1 MNTRK
6 DKIGFIGLG
15 IMGAPMATH
24 LIKTGWDVI
33 AFDIDKA
40 KCSSLEESTNC
51 VIARSPEEVMNLA
64 SRLIT
69 ILPTSDHVEEVL
81 FGKHGASTEIQSA
94 ITEKLKVTP
103 APTPRLH
110 PNLSLIYKN
119 KVANLIDA
127 LNNDDTITEANEAIR
142 QLIETIRLVP
152 FNGRLKI
159 ELFGELAALL
169 NLGMARK
176 NEHPLDNSKRV
187 QVTVVA
193 GAGFEPATFRL

>member
-1 MNTRK
+1 MPVTGCCWISGRVQEEVTRK
-6 DKIGFIGLG
+6 NLTLELEKIQTEQKKLIEAIKAG
-15 IMGAPMATH
+15 IPGEMVKDEM
-24 LIKTGWDVI
+24 
-33 AFDIDKA
+33 
-40 KCSSLEESTNC
+40 
-51 VIARSPEEVMNLA
+51 LA
-64 SRLIT
+64 LKERR
-69 ILPTSDHVEEVL
+69 
-81 FGKHGASTEIQSA
+81 SA
-94 ITEKLKVTP
+94 ITEKIKVTP

-127 LNNDDTITEANEAIR
+127 LNNDDTISEANEAIR

-159 ELFGELAALL
+159 ELFGELAAIL
-169 NLGMARK
+169 NLGMAPK
-176 NEHPLDNSKRV
+176 NEHPLDNSKGV

>member
-1 MNTRK
+1 MPVTGCCWISGRVQEEVTRK
-6 DKIGFIGLG
+6 NLTLELEKIQTEQKKLIEAIKAG
-15 IMGAPMATH
+15 IPGEMVKDEM
-24 LIKTGWDVI
+24 
-33 AFDIDKA
+33 
-40 KCSSLEESTNC
+40 
-51 VIARSPEEVMNLA
+51 LA
-64 SRLIT
+64 LKER
-69 ILPTSDHVEEVL
+69 
-81 FGKHGASTEIQSA
+81 QSA
-94 ITEKLKVTP
+94 ITEKLKATP

-127 LNNDDTITEANEAIR
+127 LNNDDTISEANEAIR

-169 NLGMARK
+169 NLGMAPK
-176 NEHPLDNSKRV
+176 NEHPLDNSKGV

>member
-1 MNTRK
+1 M
-6 DKIGFIGLG
+6 
-15 IMGAPMATH
+15 
-24 LIKTGWDVI
+24 
-33 AFDIDKA
+33 
-40 KCSSLEESTNC
+40 
-51 VIARSPEEVMNLA
+51 LA
-64 SRLIT
+64 LKEK
-69 ILPTSDHVEEVL
+69 P
-81 FGKHGASTEIQSA
+81 SA
-94 ITEKLKVTP
+94 ITEKLKATT

-110 PNLSLIYKN
+110 PNLSLIYKS

-159 ELFGELAALL
+159 ELFGELAVLL
-169 NLGMARK
+169 NLGMAPK
-176 NEHPLDNSKRV
+176 NEHPLDISKEV